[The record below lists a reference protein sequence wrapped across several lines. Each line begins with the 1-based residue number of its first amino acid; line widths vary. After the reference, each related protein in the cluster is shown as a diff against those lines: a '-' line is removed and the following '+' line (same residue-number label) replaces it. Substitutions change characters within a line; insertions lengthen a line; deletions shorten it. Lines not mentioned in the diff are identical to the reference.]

1 MRVCYTLFVA
11 RPLRIEFPG
20 ALYHVT
26 SRGDRQEP
34 IYEDDED
41 RRTHLGILGAV
52 VERYGWLCYAYCLM
66 GNHYH
71 LVIETSEG
79 NLSKGMRHLNGVY
92 TQAWNRR
99 HRKVGH
105 LFQGRY
111 KAILIDKDSYWLEV
125 SRYVVVN
132 PVRAGMVKEPD
143 SWPWSSYKATVGAVS
158 APEWLQVERL
168 LAQFGQKWEI
178 VRRRYKEFVE
188 EGTGQQNL
196 WSELKRQIYL
206 GDERF
211 VERTQA
217 RLDVEQAN
225 DVNIPKAQR
234 RGAAPTLKLIE
245 TRYGDR
251 SRAIVAAYETGEYS
265 YQQIGKYFGMHFTT
279 VGRIVRAAR
288 EVRGNRPA

>member
-1 MRVCYTLFVA
+1 MA

-26 SRGDRQEP
+26 SRGDRQET
-34 IYEDDED
+34 IYDDDED
-41 RRTHLGILGAV
+41 RRTYLEILGDV
-52 VERYGWLCYAYCLM
+52 VERFDWLCYAYCLM

-71 LVIETSEG
+71 LVIETLEG

-92 TQAWNRR
+92 TQVSNRR
-99 HRKVGH
+99 HRRVGH

-125 SRYVVVN
+125 SRYVVLN
-132 PVRAGMVKEPD
+132 PVRAGMVEEPGD
-143 SWPWSSYKATVGAVS
+143 WPWSSYNVTVGAKS
-158 APEWLQVERL
+158 SPEWLQVDRL
-168 LAQFGQKWEI
+168 LAHFGQKRDI
-178 VRRRYKEFVE
+178 ARKRYKEFVQ
-188 EGTGQQNL
+188 EGIGRQSL

-211 VERTQA
+211 VERMQA
-217 RLDVEQAN
+217 RLDDEEAN
-225 DVNIPKAQR
+225 DVNIPRAQR
-234 RGAAPTLKLIE
+234 RGAPPTLKLIE
-245 TRYGDR
+245 TRHKDR
-251 SRAIVAAYETGEYS
+251 NRAVLAAYETGEYS